1 MLTHATDGVDSK
13 TLFASDDELQEAA
26 QQALG
31 NKEYVLVGTTDFL
44 TKKELLSHP
53 QRAQFTRPAV
63 ANATGQLRDGRKLFV
78 KGLLITA
85 PNERRLNLVAVHEV
99 ADPCE

>member
-1 MLTHATDGVDSK
+1 MLIQATDGVETK

-44 TKKELLSHP
+44 TTEETLEPPST
-53 QRAQFTRPAV
+53 RAIYEA
-63 ANATGQLRDGRKLFV
+63 GRRERNRT
-78 KGLLITA
+78 TA
-85 PNERRLNLVAVHEV
+85 
-99 ADPCE
+99 